1 MSQHIS
7 GGAMDLSGIVR
18 GAEAPAPTTQDAASP
33 AAQQA
38 QVVDVP
44 AVVFDATDA
53 TFEQVIQLSSVVPV
67 VVDLWA
73 EWCEPCKTLGPMLEK
88 MTRAAEGRLVLAK
101 VDVDKN
107 PGLAEAFKAQ
117 SIPTVVALVA
127 GQPVPLFQGAI
138 PEAEIRQFFDQL
150 LELATQQGLNSRVQA
165 PDLEGPV
172 EQAPAEPQT
181 NPAHEAALDA
191 VERGDYET
199 AVAEYERVL
208 VNAPK
213 DEEARSA
220 LVQVKLLARL
230 AGVNKNEVRQA
241 AADDPAD
248 LEAQFSVADLDVSGG
263 HVEDA
268 FLRLLEL
275 FGVSSDD
282 DRITVREHL
291 VELFE
296 VVGVTDPRV
305 VAARAKL
312 ANLLF

>member
-7 GGAMDLSGIVR
+7 GGAMDLSGIVQ
-18 GAEAPAPTTQDAASP
+18 GAEAPENTSQEAASSTP
-33 AAQQA
+33 QQA

-44 AVVFDATDA
+44 AVVFDATDE

-73 EWCEPCKTLGPMLEK
+73 EGSEPSKTLGPMLEK
-88 MTRAAEGRLVLAK
+88 ITREAEGRLVLAK

-107 PGLAEAFKAQ
+107 PGLAQAFKAQ

-138 PEAEIRQFFDQL
+138 PETEIRQFFDQL
-150 LELATQQGLNSRVQA
+150 LQLATQQGLNSRVQA

-172 EQAPAEPQT
+172 EQAPAEPQM
-181 NPAHEAALDA
+181 NPAHEAALEA
-191 VERGDYET
+191 VERGDYDT

-230 AGVNKNEVRQA
+230 AGVDKDEVRQA
-241 AADDPAD
+241 AADDPTD
-248 LEAQFSVADLDVSGG
+248 LHAQFSVADLDVSGG

-282 DRITVREHL
+282 DRVTVREHL

-305 VAARAKL
+305 VTARAKL